1 MAKPSGPQ
9 YIRRCIECGNKTHQ
23 MYWEGMKCP
32 ICKEA
37 TGFKESRHGGLKKPK
52 IELVKKSLKR
62 WWWGIE
68 EKNESEQSAID
79 F

>member
-1 MAKPSGPQ
+1 
-9 YIRRCIECGNKTHQ
+9 

-52 IELVKKSLKR
+52 IELVKKKL
-62 WWWGIE
+62 
-68 EKNESEQSAID
+68 EKMVVGNRGKERE
-79 F
+79 